1 MLPEF
6 MLPEL
11 NLTETAVTVVNAWI
25 SAHPSYALEVVF
37 SCLNQKKAYD
47 YLVEQATGYAWLN
60 EGVVKKIVQKIGCCQ
75 RLIPALY
82 IRLASDDLDP
92 AYREEFE
99 RIKNWL
105 VFEYTPPY
113 LYTLYHVWNNQ
124 TTYRP
129 ATFWPRAPRIS
140 QINRPIGDC
149 VFGPF
154 PEVAHP
160 LHEKSAK
167 DGALCKRDK
176 KRTGNLWLDSDKE
189 LICLSTV
196 SWRFPGCIRT
206 NPVWFLTGS
215 QTGFS
220 LYITNGG
227 HTMRR

>member
-25 SAHPSYALEVVF
+25 SAHPSYVLEVVF
-37 SCLNQKKAYD
+37 SCLNQKNAYD

-75 RLIPALY
+75 RLISALY

-140 QINRPIGDC
+140 QINRLIGDC

-167 DGALCKRDK
+167 DSALCKRDK
-176 KRTGNLWLDSDKE
+176 KRTGNLSISGFFWHCTSPM
-189 LICLSTV
+189 IPCLHLKLGVWV
-196 SWRFPGCIRT
+196 SLFYWSI
-206 NPVWFLTGS
+206 VKQSSIVES
-215 QTGFS
+215 QGYRYAT
-220 LYITNGG
+220 
-227 HTMRR
+227 